1 MFLLIAAIGREIVRF
16 GNNAFNMNDLKVLIK
31 LCRDI
36 LAGNHQGRDNQRLY
50 MVADWDM
57 NHFRSLPD
65 AAFVDNGHSF
75 LVGCLWPSRSAL
87 QRSKSGAIIAVDGGK
102 RRALQ

>member
-65 AAFVDNGHSF
+65 ASFVDNGPLLPRRL
-75 LVGCLWPSRSAL
+75 LV
-87 QRSKSGAIIAVDGGK
+87 AVQICVAK
-102 RRALQ
+102 VKIRRHHHRGWR